1 MESKGAHMEET
12 TRMLSLLKFSF
23 DNLAVYLLDTIVVS
37 IIYNGIKHWIPNE
50 GNVELNG

>member
-1 MESKGAHMEET
+1 MESKGAHIEET
-12 TRMLSLLKFSF
+12 TRMLSLFSFSF

-37 IIYNGIKHWIPNE
+37 IIYNGTKQWIPNE